1 MRSKLLATC
10 VLVGAVTVAAPLA
23 AYSAEDRDADRSSPK
38 AFVKDSMI
46 TVKVKAAFAKDKE
59 VSAMHIRVD
68 TDDKGIVHL
77 SGKARSQAEAD
88 KAVSLARTTEGVKD
102 VRSDIQIAAER

>member
-10 VLVGAVTVAAPLA
+10 MLVGAVTVAAPFA
-23 AYSAEDRDADRSSPK
+23 AYSAEDRDTDRSSPK
-38 AFVKDSMI
+38 AFVKDSII

-68 TDDKGIVHL
+68 TDDKGIVTL
-77 SGKARSQAEAD
+77 SGNARSQAEAD
-88 KAVSLARTTEGVKD
+88 KAVSLARNTEGVKD
-102 VRSDIQIAAER
+102 VRSDIRVKADR